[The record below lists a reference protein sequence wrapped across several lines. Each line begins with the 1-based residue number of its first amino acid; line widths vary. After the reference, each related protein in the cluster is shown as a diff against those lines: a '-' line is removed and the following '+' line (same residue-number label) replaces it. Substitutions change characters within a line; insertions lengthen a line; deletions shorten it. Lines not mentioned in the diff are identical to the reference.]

1 MSEPTFNK
9 FNYTD
14 SETLTF
20 NIDGYDCSFA
30 NAIRRI
36 IIGEVPTIG
45 FRTEYGRESDIKIR
59 KNTSALHNEF
69 LAHRL
74 SLLPIHFNYNKF
86 DDYDPNKYEF
96 LIQKKNTTNKTINV
110 TTKDIVVKD
119 ITKDP
124 ATILSDSM
132 IKDLFPPDPITK
144 DYILINR
151 LKPSKSGIGDEGEE
165 MDISM
170 RATMG
175 IGNEHASFCPTCV
188 SIFTNRRD
196 EEAGEE
202 AFKEIIVKKNAERK
216 GKDALSKAEIQK
228 ERQSFDVLDADRYF
242 LKDAHGEPNAF
253 TFTIESDGRIPSHII
268 LRNALDIFKTDLM
281 RFAQRVKDTE
291 KVQVYNSDCI
301 MNSFDVAIEDEDYTM
316 GYLMQT
322 YIYKLYKDRDDP
334 VVNYIA
340 SNVPHPLENKL
351 VFRIAMVEQSS
362 KPEVIRDLMANTC
375 QHLMGEISKLRV
387 QVNNLKF

>member
-1 MSEPTFNK
+1 MSEPNFNNFK
-9 FNYTD
+9 YTD
-14 SETLTF
+14 SDTLTF
-20 NIDGYDCSFA
+20 NIDGFDCSFA
-30 NAIRRI
+30 NAIRRT

-45 FRTEYGRESDIKIR
+45 FRTEYGRESDIKIK

-69 LAHRL
+69 LSHRL
-74 SLLPIHFNYNKF
+74 SLIPIHYNYNKYDDF
-86 DDYDPNKYEF
+86 DPDKYLF
-96 LIQKKNTTNKTINV
+96 IIKKKNTTSKTINV
-110 TTKDIVVKD
+110 TTEDIVVKD

-124 ATILSDSM
+124 ATILSDSFT
-132 IKDLFPPDPITK
+132 KDLFPPDPITK

-151 LKPSKSGIGDEGEE
+151 LKPSKGGTSEDGEE
-165 MDISM
+165 LDITM

-188 SIFTNRRD
+188 SIFSNRRD
-196 EEAGEE
+196 EEKVEQ
-202 AFKEIIVKKNAERK
+202 AFKEIIIKKNAERK
-216 GKDALSKAEIQK
+216 GNDSLSKAEIEK
-228 ERQSFDVLDADRYF
+228 ERQSFDVLDADRHF
-242 LKDAHGEPNAF
+242 LTDEYGEPNAF

-268 LRNALDIFKTDLM
+268 LRNSLDIFKNNLAK
-281 RFAQRVKDTE
+281 FAQRVKDPE
-291 KVQVYNSDCI
+291 KVEVYSSDCI
-301 MNSFDVAIEDEDYTM
+301 MNSFDVAMEDEDYTM
-316 GYLMQT
+316 GYLIQT
-322 YIYKLYKDRDDP
+322 YIFKLYKDVDNP

-351 VFRIAMVEQSS
+351 VFRVAMVEQSS